1 LTNSRQK
8 GAAFERDIVKRLNT
22 FAGEHGLA
30 FSCKRNLD
38 QYQARDLCDIQIP
51 GHAIECK
58 AYKDGFWFR
67 PDWWEQVVRA
77 SEGRIPVLVWKFNNK
92 PIRVTLPLYAIARDL
107 PEDPDRTC
115 VVLLEEWFTILR
127 ENWTTYGSD
136 DGKASDQ
143 DTQEP
148 SPGAQPDP

>member
-1 LTNSRQK
+1 MTNSRQK
-8 GAAFERDIVKRLNT
+8 GAAFERDIVKRLNG
-22 FAGEHGLA
+22 FAAKHHLD

-67 PDWWEQVVRA
+67 ADWWEQVVRA
-77 SEGRIPVLVWKFNNK
+77 SDGRIPVLVWKFNNK

-115 VVLLEEWFTILR
+115 VVLLEEWFNILR
-127 ENWTTYGSD
+127 ENWTTYGPD
-136 DGKASDQ
+136 DGKESPESGNSD
-143 DTQEP
+143 
-148 SPGAQPDP
+148 SP